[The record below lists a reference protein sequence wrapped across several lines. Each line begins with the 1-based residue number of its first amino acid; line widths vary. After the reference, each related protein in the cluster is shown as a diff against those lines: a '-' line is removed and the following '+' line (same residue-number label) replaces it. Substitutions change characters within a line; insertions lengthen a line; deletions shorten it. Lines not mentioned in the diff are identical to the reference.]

1 MQAWRKA
8 SSSSSRS
15 PSAAKAAS
23 ADASRRDANCSR
35 SCLSVHPH
43 VDLHCKRPLIW
54 HSAEPSPAR
63 PIFPAPLAA
72 LSIMSQPTS
81 STSRLGLLQ
90 SQELSHVEK
99 KGISLEIGPRFLKET
114 ALATPLA
121 LMRFPSQPS
130 EHRDE
135 RSWTPNEVGGPR
147 TRPEEPGMRITGR
160 CALRDGSASS
170 RSMPTGIRSIEAG
183 RSERNPGPGQVLRFP
198 PGSVTGARRRF
209 DFNRTLHPHTDLSMR
224 EVGSGPDDLEG
235 PLLTIVLDLEP

>member
-1 MQAWRKA
+1 MQGWRRASA
-8 SSSSSRS
+8 SSLLS

-43 VDLHCKRPLIW
+43 VDPHCKRPLIW

-81 STSRLGLLQ
+81 STSRLGLSQ
-90 SQELSHVEK
+90 SRELSQVEK
-99 KGISLEIGPRFLKET
+99 KGIFLEPGPRVLKERT
-114 ALATPLA
+114 SPTPQQA
-121 LMRFPSQPS
+121 MMRFPSQPT
-130 EHRDE
+130 EDQDE
-135 RSWTPNEVGGPR
+135 RSWTPNEVDGPR

-160 CALRDGSASS
+160 CASRDGSASS
-170 RSMPTGIRSIEAG
+170 RSRPTGIRSLEAG

-209 DFNRTLHPHTDLSMR
+209 DFSRTPHPHTDLSMR
-224 EVGSGPDDLEG
+224 DVGSRSFLGR
-235 PLLTIVLDLEP
+235 LDVTM